1 MLLYKPYTTLSEPSI
16 LITSELI
23 LLQEEID
30 NLEKILKT
38 LQLPTKT
45 ILFLLL
51 SYYKTIWYDREKNTQ
66 YWKEIVAKLSSRNI
80 IWT

>member
-66 YWKEIVAKLSSRNI
+66 YWKEIVANYQAE
-80 IWT
+80 T